1 MLVAG
6 IDEVGRGPLAGP
18 VVAAAVILD
27 PGKMIVGLRDSK
39 KLTSKRREDL
49 SLQIKQQAL
58 AWSVGRADVEEIDRM
73 NIHHA
78 SLLAMQR
85 AALALTMI
93 PQKIQVDGKFCPL
106 LDCQVEAI
114 IKGDEKIL
122 EISAASIIA
131 KVTRD
136 HEMLRWHQ
144 TYPEYGFDCHV
155 GYGTKQ
161 HLAALVKYGATPL
174 HRKTF
179 APVRKVLQRLSEQ
192 Q

>member
-1 MLVAG
+1 MQILLAG
-6 IDEVGRGPLAGP
+6 VDEVGRGPLAGP

-27 PGKMIVGLRDSK
+27 PQKPIDGLRDSK
-39 KLTSKRREDL
+39 KLSIQRREIL
-49 SLQIKQQAL
+49 SINIKERAF
-58 AWSVGRADVEEIDRM
+58 AWAIGRAEVEEIDQL

-85 AALALTMI
+85 AVTTLQIKPHKA
-93 PQKIQVDGKFCPL
+93 QVDGKFCPM
-106 LDCQVEAI
+106 LDCEVEAI

-136 HEMLRWHQ
+136 HEMTAWHQ
-144 TYPEYGFDCHV
+144 TYPEYGFDRHS
-155 GYGTKQ
+155 GYGTKL
-161 HLAALVKYGATPL
+161 HLAALGKYGATPL

-179 APVRKVLQRLSEQ
+179 APVRKVLTGL
-192 Q
+192 